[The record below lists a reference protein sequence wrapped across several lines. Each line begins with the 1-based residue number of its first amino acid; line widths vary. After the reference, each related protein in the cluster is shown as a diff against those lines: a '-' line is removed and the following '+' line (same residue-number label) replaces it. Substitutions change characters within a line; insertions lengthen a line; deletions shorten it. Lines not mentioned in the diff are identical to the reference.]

1 MIATAS
7 IAKHPLHPMLIAL
20 PIGMWVF
27 SLACDVIALA
37 TGAAAWSGMAYYA
50 MAGGVIGALVAA
62 LPGLVD
68 LFTLNPSFVKRL
80 GIWHMGVNLL
90 VVVLFVIDLLWRRG
104 GEPGA
109 VGPFVLSLVAIL
121 LLGISG
127 WLGGEL
133 VYVHGVAVEPVGR
146 QKL

>member
-7 IAKHPLHPMLIAL
+7 IAKHPLHPMLVAL
-20 PIGMWVF
+20 PIGMWIFALV
-27 SLACDVIALA
+27 SDAVALA
-37 TGAAAWSGMAYYA
+37 TDAVIWSEMAYYA
-50 MAGGVIGALVAA
+50 MAGGVIGALLAA

-68 LFTLNPSFVKRL
+68 LFTMNPSYVRRL
-80 GIWHMGVNLL
+80 GIWHMGINLL
-90 VVVLFVIDLLWRRG
+90 IVVLYVLNLLWRRG
-104 GEPGA
+104 GEPVT
-109 VGPFVLSLVAIL
+109 VGPFVLSLVAVL
-121 LLGISG
+121 LLGASG

>member
-7 IAKHPLHPMLIAL
+7 IAKHPLHPMLIPL
-20 PIGMWVF
+20 PIGMWIF
-27 SLACDVIALA
+27 SLASDVILLA
-37 TGAAAWSGMAYYA
+37 TAGTVWSTVAYYS

-68 LFTLNPSFVKRL
+68 LLTMNPSYVRRL
-80 GIWHMGVNLL
+80 GIWHMGINLL
-90 VVVLFVIDLLWRRG
+90 VVGLYVANLLWRRG
-104 GEPGA
+104 GESGVA
-109 VGPFVLSLVAIL
+109 GPFILSLVAVL

-133 VYVHGVAVEPVGR
+133 VYVHGVAVEPAGR

>member
-20 PIGMWVF
+20 PIGMWIF
-27 SLACDVIALA
+27 SLACDVAALA
-37 TGAAAWSGMAYYA
+37 TGDMFWSGMAYYA
-50 MAGGVIGALVAA
+50 MAGGVISALLAA

-68 LFTLNPSFVKRL
+68 LFTMNPSFVRRL
-80 GIWHMGVNLL
+80 GIWHMGINLL
-90 VVVLFVIDLLWRRG
+90 VVALYVVNLLWRRG
-104 GEPGA
+104 GDPEA
-109 VGPFVLSLVAIL
+109 VGPFVLSLAAVL
-121 LLGISG
+121 LLGVSG

>member
-7 IAKHPLHPMLIAL
+7 IAKHPLHPMLIPL
-20 PIGMWVF
+20 PIGMWIL
-27 SLACDVIALA
+27 SLACDIIFFA
-37 TGAAAWSGMAYYA
+37 TGDIMWSIMAFHS
-50 MAGGVIGALVAA
+50 MAGGVIGALLAA

-68 LFTLNPSFVKRL
+68 LVTMNASYVKRL
-80 GIWHMGVNLL
+80 GIWHGGINMLIVAMFAIN
-90 VVVLFVIDLLWRRG
+90 LLWRRG

-109 VGPFVLSLVAIL
+109 AGPVVLSIVAVL
-121 LLGISG
+121 LLAVSG

-133 VYVHGVAVEPVGR
+133 VYVHGVAVEPAER

>member
-7 IAKHPLHPMLIAL
+7 IAKHPLHPMLIPL

-27 SLACDVIALA
+27 SLACDVVALA
-37 TGAAAWSGMAYYA
+37 TDAVLWSGMAYYA
-50 MAGGVIGALVAA
+50 MAGGLIGALLAA

-68 LFTLNPSFVKRL
+68 LVTMNSSFVRRL
-80 GIWHMGVNLL
+80 GIWHGGIN
-90 VVVLFVIDLLWRRG
+90 VLIVAMFAINLLWRRG

-109 VGPFVLSLVAIL
+109 AGPVVLSIVAVL
-121 LLGISG
+121 LLAVSG

-133 VYVHGVAVEPVGR
+133 VYVHGVAVEPAER

>member
-7 IAKHPLHPMLIAL
+7 IAKHPLHPMLVAL
-20 PIGMWVF
+20 PIGMWFF
-27 SLACDVIALA
+27 SLVCDVAALA
-37 TGAAAWSGMAYYA
+37 TGDMAWSGMAYYA
-50 MAGGVIGALVAA
+50 MAGGVISALLAA

-68 LFTLNPSFVKRL
+68 LFTMNPSFVRRL
-80 GIWHMGVNLL
+80 GIWHMGINLL
-90 VVVLFVIDLLWRRG
+90 VVALYVVNLLWRRG
-104 GEPGA
+104 SDPEA
-109 VGPFVLSLVAIL
+109 VGPFVLSLVAVL
-121 LLGISG
+121 LLGVSG